1 MVRQLSHKAPYVLVS
16 IVVALILAA
25 LSIGLTS
32 LPLEAGGSSDTLK
45 VDRAELDRERLRIDG
60 EDAEPNAT
68 ITVDGV
74 VMGTAEEGG
83 RFRVEADG
91 FSSATCQ
98 VTVSDGITSVVVSL
112 DRCQDQAP
120 PAPAPP
126 PPPPPPP
133 SGGSLT
139 VTRAELKDAQVRIEG
154 EGAVVD
160 GTIFIDGMGL
170 GTADDQGRFR
180 VEADDFGSA
189 SCLVT
194 VGDGVSS
201 VGTSLD
207 GCTPTAPPPDVDP
220 VKMVLTSTGVI
231 PGASGQAELDLDFVA
246 DLGVNGLLARA
257 EAEGLTPNVRFSMC
271 VDGIF
276 IDDDLN
282 LTGKLVMDEG
292 IESSLTSLSGLTV
305 TIRQGIGC
313 GGIVVL
319 RGTAP

>member
-1 MVRQLSHKAPYVLVS
+1 MVRQLSRKAPYFLVS

-25 LSIGLTS
+25 LSIGLSS
-32 LPLEAGGSSDTLK
+32 LPLEAGGSSNSLTIT
-45 VDRAELDRERLRIDG
+45 RAELDLDRLRIEG

-74 VMGTAEEGG
+74 GMGTAEDRG

-112 DRCQDQAP
+112 DRCQAQA
-120 PAPAPP
+120 
-126 PPPPPPP
+126 PPPPP

-160 GTIFIDGMGL
+160 GTIFIDSVAMGA
-170 GTADDQGRFR
+170 ADDQGRFR

-201 VGTSLD
+201 VGASLD
-207 GCTPTAPPPDVDP
+207 GCTPTAQPPDVDP
-220 VKMVLTSTGVI
+220 VRISLAPTGVI
-231 PGASGQAELDLDFVA
+231 PGASGQADLALDFVV

-257 EAEGLTPNVRFSMC
+257 EAEGLMPNVRFSMC
-271 VDGIF
+271 VNEIF
-276 IDDDLN
+276 IDDDLD
-282 LTGKLVMDEG
+282 LMGKLVMDEG

-313 GGIVVL
+313 GGTVVL
-319 RGTAP
+319 QGTVP